1 MAVEASRPARR
12 NRAEK
17 KAQTRSDVVTAA
29 RQVFLKRGFHAAS
42 LDEIA
47 EEAGYTKGAV
57 YSNFAGKDDLFLAVV
72 EERYEA
78 RTAMYRSLVP
88 RQRSSEATWRAIA
101 QFMLQAY
108 EDEPAWWPL
117 VSEFTSHAADDPSL
131 RERLRAARDRFIDA
145 VAELIDAVGER
156 HGLDF
161 TLPTREIARG
171 SGALLRG
178 MVLEWRVDPRAMQPT
193 AFEEMHAAYMRG
205 LTFSRERTQE

>member
-1 MAVEASRPARR
+1 MAVEAARPPRR

-17 KAQTRSDVVTAA
+17 KAQTRSEIVAAA
-29 RQVFLKRGFHAAS
+29 RGVFLKRGFHAAS

-47 EEAGYTKGAV
+47 EEAGFTKGAV
-57 YSNFAGKDDLFLAVV
+57 YSNFAGKDDLFLAVL
-72 EERYEA
+72 EEHYEA

-88 RQRSSEATWRAIA
+88 RQKSAEATWRAVA
-101 QFMLQAY
+101 RFMLQAY

-131 RERLRAARDRFIDA
+131 RERLQSARDRFIDA
-145 VAELIDAVGER
+145 VAELIKAVGER
-156 HGLDF
+156 HQLTF
-161 TLPTREIARG
+161 TLPAKEIARG

-178 MVLEWRVDPRAMQPT
+178 MVLEWRVDPRAMQPA

-205 LTFSRERTQE
+205 LAVPRERSRQ

>member
-1 MAVEASRPARR
+1 MGSATARTQR
-12 NRAEK
+12 LSRAEK
-17 KAQTRSDVVTAA
+17 KARTRDDIVAAA
-29 RQVFLKRGFHAAS
+29 RRVFLERGFHAAS
-42 LDEIA
+42 LDDIA

-57 YSNFAGKDDLFLAVV
+57 YSNFAGKDDLFLAVL

-78 RTAMYRSLVP
+78 RAAMYGSLVP
-88 RQRSSEATWRAIA
+88 RERSSEATWRAVA

-108 EDEPAWWPL
+108 EDEPAWWSL

-145 VAELIDAVGER
+145 VAELIEAVGDR
-156 HGLDF
+156 HGLEF
-161 TLPTREIARG
+161 TLPPREVARG

-178 MVLEWRVDPRAMQPT
+178 MVLEWRVDPRAMQPA

-205 LTFSRERTQE
+205 LSFARERSQ